1 MKHHFKL
8 NFGIEYKDKIYFDA
22 YLKPLSIGAELD
34 ALDEAE
40 NLPELADD
48 ASGIQK
54 ARRAVHEN
62 LIYWSRQLSV
72 DGIDKEV
79 LTAGFLLDRLSGEDY
94 AKIAAEQ
101 EALRQKYNAATAR
114 DADSV
119 RKE

>member
-8 NFGIEYKDKIYFDA
+8 TFGIEYKDKIYFDA

-40 NLPELADD
+40 NLPELSED
-48 ASGIQK
+48 ASSIQK
-54 ARRAVHEN
+54 ARRMVHEN

-79 LTAGFLLDRLSGEDY
+79 LTAAFLLERLSGEDY

-101 EALRQKYNAATAR
+101 EALRQKFYAATTQN
-114 DADSV
+114 ADSM